1 MSYIWF
7 KNGKEIPNEEKSSHE
22 DRFYPGD
29 LISCAVKGLEKSV
42 SPSVYALKAP
52 SVSVSP
58 PGEITNGSSVTLKC
72 SSDANREAN
81 YTWLK
86 RNQTLPRE
94 EPQLVF
100 TSTQPSDSGEY
111 RCTSENELGK
121 RTSEPVFIDV
131 KYAPQLPSVSV
142 SPSGE
147 IMEGSSVNLTCSS
160 DANPAANYTWYKE
173 NEDSPK
179 AVGPVFIITESRAE
193 HSGNY
198 YCEVHNGIGRQNST
212 LLLIVVAGAWTSTA
226 VGTSLAVVFV
236 ILLLVVFILIRKKR
250 ASKRSAENGETAG
263 DTQEQ
268 CLPPQSTQEEQD
280 LHYSIV
286 QFITNPEPESLY
298 SCIRPVQPESLYSCV
313 RPVQQHGHQ
322 LQENQ
327 DVVYAAVTINKPT
340 SALS

>member
-1 MSYIWF
+1 
-7 KNGKEIPNEEKSSHE
+7 
-22 DRFYPGD
+22 
-29 LISCAVKGLEKSV
+29 
-42 SPSVYALKAP
+42 
-52 SVSVSP
+52 
-58 PGEITNGSSVTLKC
+58 
-72 SSDANREAN
+72 
-81 YTWLK
+81 
-86 RNQTLPRE
+86 
-94 EPQLVF
+94 
-100 TSTQPSDSGEY
+100 
-111 RCTSENELGK
+111 
-121 RTSEPVFIDV
+121 
-131 KYAPQLPSVSV
+131 
-142 SPSGE
+142 
-147 IMEGSSVNLTCSS
+147 MEGSSVNLTCSS

-179 AVGPVFIITESRAE
+179 AVGPVFIITESRAG

-198 YCEVHNGIGRQNST
+198 YCEAHNGIGRQNST

-250 ASKRSAENGETAG
+250 ASKRSAEIGETAG

-298 SCIRPVQPESLYSCV
+298 SCVRPVQPKPLYSCV

-322 LQENQ
+322 QQEDPN
-327 DVVYAAVTINKPT
+327 VVYAAVTINKPT